1 MWASLSHNKSGKP
14 SYWYTAIFY
23 PKIYY
28 LVSQLLRVLRGEEN
42 VWSIHRRGS
51 DKD

>member
-28 LVSQLLRVLRGEEN
+28 LDSQLLRALRGGEN
-42 VWSIHRRGS
+42 VWPIHGR
-51 DKD
+51 DPNKD